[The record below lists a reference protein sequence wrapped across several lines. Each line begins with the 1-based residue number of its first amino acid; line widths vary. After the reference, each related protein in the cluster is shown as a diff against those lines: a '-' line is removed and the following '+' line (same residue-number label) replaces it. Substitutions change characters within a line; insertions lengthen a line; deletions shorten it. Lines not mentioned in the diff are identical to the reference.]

1 VRLEEDG
8 GFTAFAR
15 EPAGLQE
22 VRLGAEDLPLQLRRL
37 AQLRAALGRRG
48 EHAARI
54 DLDSQARP
62 EWISAQLVPAVR

>member
-1 VRLEEDG
+1 MEEDG

-22 VRLGAEDLPLQLRRL
+22 VRLGANDLPLQLQRL
-37 AQLRAALGRRG
+37 SQLRAALARRG

-62 EWISAQLVPAVR
+62 EWVSAQLVPASR